1 MYMKKIIECLFKD
14 KVIVNGKPIN
24 FPDFGWIMT
33 YLFNMRCRLPIL
45 SIPSGIA
52 SNGIQIV
59 GKPYEDISV
68 FLAGFN
74 IEKIEPWFN
83 SQKYRSN
90 L

>member
-1 MYMKKIIECLFKD
+1 MAY
-14 KVIVNGKPIN
+14 P
-24 FPDFGWIMT
+24 
-33 YLFNMRCRLPIL
+33 FNMLCRLPVL

-52 SNGIQIV
+52 SNGVPTGVQIV

-68 FLAGFN
+68 FQAGFN

-83 SQKYRSN
+83 SQKYRPN